1 MIIDRIKEGDEV
13 TTMFGFLLI
22 GKENGA
28 GLIDCV
34 EFEVDRDGEEH
45 EGDECRLVATEIA
58 QLMKEVDGKNH
69 SVIYERDEEE

>member
-34 EFEVDRDGEEH
+34 EFEVDIDGEEH
-45 EGDECRLVATEIA
+45 EVGKSRLVASEIA
-58 QLMKEVDGKNH
+58 QHMKEVDGKSH
-69 SVIYERDEEE
+69 RVIYERDEEE